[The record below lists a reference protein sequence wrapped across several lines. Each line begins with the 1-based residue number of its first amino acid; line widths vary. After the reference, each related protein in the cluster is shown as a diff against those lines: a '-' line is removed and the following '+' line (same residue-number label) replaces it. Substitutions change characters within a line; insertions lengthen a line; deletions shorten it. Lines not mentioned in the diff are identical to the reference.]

1 MDNRI
6 INESMNTLLRYTII
20 FGSIT
25 ITVMFFLAVYLA
37 KRIVKPLEESY
48 QKQKQF
54 ISDAGHELKTPIAV
68 VNANAEML
76 QRDIGE
82 NQWLAN
88 IQYENERMRL
98 LVGQLLELA
107 RTENVQ
113 PQTARLDLT
122 I

>member
-54 ISDAGHELKTPIAV
+54 ISDAGHELKNSNSGRQCQCR
-68 VNANAEML
+68 NAPT
-76 QRDIGE
+76 R
-82 NQWLAN
+82 
-88 IQYENERMRL
+88 Y
-98 LVGQLLELA
+98 
-107 RTENVQ
+107 
-113 PQTARLDLT
+113 
-122 I
+122 

>member
-76 QRDIGE
+76 QRDIEKINGLQ
-82 NQWLAN
+82 NT
-88 IQYENERMRL
+88 
-98 LVGQLLELA
+98 V
-107 RTENVQ
+107 
-113 PQTARLDLT
+113 
-122 I
+122 